1 MNLGGAFKGYAID
14 VLLGDFGGKG
24 LQIIS
29 KPDQVGE
36 VREARA
42 ACVRRILQITETRMN
57 METRLKPPAG
67 SSDVAMH
74 LNADDMYR
82 KITIRII
89 PFLLVCYVISFLDR
103 INISFAILSMKTELG
118 FTPIVYGL
126 AAGTYAIGYI
136 IFEVPSNLL
145 LERIGARKTFLRIM
159 VLWGIASASLM
170 FVRHPLEFY
179 VIRFFLGCFEAG
191 FFPGVLL
198 YLTYWYPQDR
208 RAGIVSWFFAGVA
221 IAGLAG
227 GLLSGFIMQHLQ
239 GVWGL
244 AGWQWMFV
252 FEGLPASILGI
263 VAYFYLG
270 DSPKHVSWLS
280 ESEKIRIANDLNED
294 GITATANSMKDR
306 PLLSALADW
315 RVYLLSFVYFGV
327 ACGTF
332 VISFWLPTIIKEAGV
347 KSMVEVSL
355 YSAIPYGIG
364 ILGIIGISRRSDKL
378 GERRWHYCV
387 CSILGA
393 LAICGMTLRGLS
405 LPGLLAFAT
414 AAVFFGYASL
424 PVFWAASTSYLR
436 KTATAGGIALV
447 SSIGMVGGFVSPLVI
462 GVLKDRTGSLNSGI
476 YLMESIF
483 VIGGLLILLM
493 PKDKRSM
500 KTPIVGRT
508 INLRQVMSDD
518 AK

>member
-1 MNLGGAFKGYAID
+1 
-14 VLLGDFGGKG
+14 
-24 LQIIS
+24 
-29 KPDQVGE
+29 
-36 VREARA
+36 
-42 ACVRRILQITETRMN
+42 MN
-57 METRLKPPAG
+57 METRLKLPSG
-67 SSDVAMH
+67 SGDVAMD

-118 FTPIVYGL
+118 FTQTVYGL
-126 AAGTYAIGYI
+126 AAGAYAIGYI
-136 IFEVPSNLL
+136 IFEVPSNLI

-159 VLWGIASASLM
+159 VLWGVASASLM

-179 VIRFFLGCFEAG
+179 VIRFILGCFEAG

-198 YLTYWYPQDR
+198 YLTYWYPPGR

-227 GLLSGFIMQHLQ
+227 GLLSGFIMQNLQ

-244 AGWQWMFV
+244 AGWQWMFAC
-252 FEGLPASILGI
+252 EGLPASILGI

-270 DSPKHVSWLS
+270 DSPRQVSWLS
-280 ESEKIRIANDLNED
+280 ESEKKRIAEDLNEGEVTKKAD
-294 GITATANSMKDR
+294 LTKKQS
-306 PLLSALADW
+306 LLSVFSDR
-315 RVYLLSFVYFGV
+315 RVYILSFVYFGV

-355 YSAIPYGIG
+355 YSAIPYSIG
-364 ILGIIGISRRSDKL
+364 IVGIIGISRISDKFM
-378 GERRWHYCV
+378 ERRWHYCV

-393 LAICGMTLRGLS
+393 FAICGMTLKGLS

-424 PVFWAASTSYLR
+424 PVFWAAATSYLD
-436 KTATAGGIALV
+436 KTVAAGGIALIG
-447 SSIGMVGGFVSPLVI
+447 SIGMFGGFVSPAVI
-462 GVLKDRTGSLNSGI
+462 GIVKDRTGSLNSGI
-476 YLMESIF
+476 YLMECIF
-483 VIGGLLILLM
+483 VAGGLLMLSM
-493 PKDKRSM
+493 PKDQRVVKR
-500 KTPIVGRT
+500 PVAVRT
-508 INLRQVMSDD
+508 IDLSQAMPGD
-518 AK
+518 AE